1 MKKRLICLMLM
12 FGIAFTLHKPVL
24 AAPTSQQIYNQRNQL
39 QTDKNEF
46 KKAQDKRFEIEQNIE
61 SLDNQIEEVM
71 DKMQENKKQMSKI
84 QEDIKITEQ
93 ELKQTEEDMK
103 NEKELFN
110 KRVRVIYVKGS
121 SSYLDVLLEA
131 KDFSDF
137 FSRIETLKSIIKLDK
152 KITENIKLKQEQLNN
167 NKEELN
173 KQNNKLVSLNNDNN
187 DKMNKLQK
195 DKSKQ
200 SKLIEEVK
208 KQEKLYASAVNETQ
222 TKLNQ
227 TLIQIEAMRNST
239 STYTTSREVAS
250 VPKKQTETVASSTQ
264 AYTASSEVASISK
277 KQTETSTNAPS
288 RGDASVSG
296 NAVVAYASNFLG
308 TPYLWGG
315 TTPAGFDCSGFTQY
329 VYKHFGIT
337 VGRTTYDQIKD
348 GYAVSRNEL
357 QPGDLVFYGKGG
369 SPTHMGIYV
378 GNGMYIHAPRTGDVV
393 KISPYNRSDYITARR
408 VIQ

>member
-1 MKKRLICLMLM
+1 MKKRLICLIIM
-12 FGIAFTLHKPVL
+12 FGIAFNLHKPVL
-24 AAPTSQQIYNQRNQL
+24 AAPTSEQINRQRNQL

-46 KKAQDKRFEIEQNIE
+46 NKAQDKRFEIEQNIE
-61 SLDNQIEEVM
+61 NLDNKIEEVM
-71 DKMQENKKQMSKI
+71 DKIQQNKKQMSKI
-84 QEDIKITEQ
+84 QEDIKIKEQ
-93 ELKQTEEDMK
+93 ELNQTEEDIK
-103 NEKELFN
+103 KEKELFN

-137 FSRIETLKSIIKLDK
+137 FSRIETLKSIINLDK

-187 DKMNKLQK
+187 EKMNKLQK

-200 SKLIEEVK
+200 SKLIEEAK

-222 TKLNQ
+222 SRINQ
-227 TLIQIEAMRNST
+227 TLIQIDGMRNST
-239 STYTTSREVAS
+239 PTYTASREAAS
-250 VPKKQTETVASSTQ
+250 VSKKQTETVTNSTT
-264 AYTASSEVASISK
+264 AYT
-277 KQTETSTNAPS
+277 PS
-288 RGDASVSG
+288 RGDASVSVSG

-308 TPYLWGG
+308 THYLWGG

-329 VYKHFGIT
+329 VYRHFGIT
-337 VGRTTYDQIKD
+337 VGRTTYDQIKN
-348 GYAVSRNEL
+348 GYAVSRDEL

-378 GNGMYIHAPRTGDVV
+378 GNSMYIHAPRTGDVV
-393 KISPYNRSDYITARR
+393 KISPYDRDDYITARR
-408 VIQ
+408 VM